1 MANAKRSLTTKYND
15 ENEIMTTLADFL
27 KEIPAKVNRIE
38 VVISNNGEK
47 KLKVGGRKEKTV
59 ANR

>member
-1 MANAKRSLTTKYND
+1 MAKAKRSQTTKYND